1 MARKAVTMY
10 LSEQDEQQLAYLID
24 YFNRPGA
31 KAGITSVYRFALDE
45 LYRSVMSEQSDK
57 KDEA

>member
-10 LSEQDEQQLAYLID
+10 LTDKDEKQLEYLIN

-45 LYRSVMSEQSDK
+45 LYRSVLSEQSNK
-57 KDEA
+57 KEG